1 MQRGY
6 GYQRD
11 AKWSLWSERSLLSIA
26 SSGSVLSIGSVGSV
40 LSFGSIGSALSL
52 FSVGSALSVSSAL
65 SSRSR
70 GSLLSYR
77 STDAVQGTTLAR
89 PRPTVLLVAVAGLA
103 AVTTELRRRGSA
115 AAPRSASMGMQ
126 GRR

>member
-6 GYQRD
+6 GYQGSS
-11 AKWSLWSERSLLSIA
+11 KWSLWSERSLLSIA

-40 LSFGSIGSALSL
+40 LSVGSIGSALSV
-52 FSVGSALSVSSAL
+52 FSVGSALSMSSAL

-77 STDAVQGTTLAR
+77 STDAVQGTTRGR
-89 PRPTVLLVAVAGLA
+89 PAPIVWLVAVVGLG
-103 AVTTELRRRGSA
+103 AVTTQLRRRGA
-115 AAPRSASMGMQ
+115 A
-126 GRR
+126 GRRSPAWIGA